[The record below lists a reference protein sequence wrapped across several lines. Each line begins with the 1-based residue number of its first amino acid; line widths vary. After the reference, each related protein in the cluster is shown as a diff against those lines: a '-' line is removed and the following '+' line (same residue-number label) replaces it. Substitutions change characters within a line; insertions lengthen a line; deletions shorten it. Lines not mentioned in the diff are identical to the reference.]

1 MNRPATKLATKGTL
15 DKRAVSPKG
24 ASIPAIFEMFVA
36 MVSKFRFIVP
46 EYARTIRMKTKIPIV
61 SALSEIL
68 LNRLPAK

>member
-15 DKRAVSPKG
+15 DKRAVNPKG
-24 ASIPAIFEMFVA
+24 ERIPAMFEMFVT

-68 LNRLPAK
+68 LNMLPAK